1 MAEGRGRLSGIDL
14 LPPEADGLIAWAA
27 GELAARARTQTE
39 IFAEFAAKCEQLMRE
54 HRGEIDFAIPSF
66 SAFNRYS
73 MRQAKLTRRL
83 DQTRDLVAALKGTF
97 DPQASD
103 DLTILTAETI
113 KSLVFTM
120 LGDADEAIEP
130 KDAMHLASAFKNALQ
145 AQATSSEVR
154 RKAQAE
160 FDAKIAGAVEKVA
173 RAKGLT
179 AETADAI
186 KAQILGVGA

>member
-14 LPPEADGLIAWAA
+14 MPPEADGIIAWAA

-39 IFAEFAAKCEQLMRE
+39 IFAEFASKCEALMRE
-54 HRGEIDFAIPSF
+54 HRGELDFAIPSF

-83 DQTRDLVAALKGTF
+83 DQTRELVSALKGTLN
-97 DPQASD
+97 PQASD

-120 LGDADEAIEP
+120 LGDAEEAIEP
-130 KDAMHLASAFKNALQ
+130 KDAMHLASAFKSALQ
-145 AQATSSEVR
+145 AQQVSGEVR
-154 RKAQAE
+154 RKAEVEFQA
-160 FDAKIAGAVEKVA
+160 KVQKAVDTVA
-173 RAKGLT
+173 RSKGLT
-179 AETADAI
+179 AETAEAI
-186 KAQILGVGA
+186 KSQILGVS